1 MIDRSYYSLPV
12 SQLLDHGS
20 LQGEVEDV
28 DSWFDY
34 VGHYGF
40 GEVEA
45 ITLVDLMYENF
56 ENKLEQPNE
65 RLASIHA
72 CRALAQIGDMFAEDD
87 FLYVVKHS
95 KNDELVR
102 NATAAL
108 PLLARAHLANL
119 EGYFYDD
126 KMKDTNRIGIAE
138 QAYELTERYAQVRER
153 CITFL
158 MAALSKY
165 ERYSRDLNGFLIY
178 FLVKLEATAASTLI
192 QTALASGKASDEM
205 TGSWPAVQVALKL
218 ADETDFAPEDLL
230 CAGDRQRQKEQNL
243 AILLPQKQS

>member
-12 SQLLDHGS
+12 SQLLDHGP
-20 LQGEVEDV
+20 LEGEVEDA

-56 ENKLEQPNE
+56 ENELKLPNE
-65 RLASIHA
+65 RHASIHA

-87 FLYVVKHS
+87 LLYVMKHS
-95 KNDELVR
+95 KNDALVC

-108 PLLARAHLANL
+108 PLLARAHLENL

-126 KMKDTNRIGIAE
+126 QAKDIDRIRIAE
-138 QAYELTERYAQVRER
+138 RAYELTKRYAQLRER
-153 CITFL
+153 CIAFL

-165 ERYSRDLNGFLIY
+165 ERYARNLNGFLIY

-205 TGSWPAVQVALKL
+205 AGSWPAVQVALKL
-218 ADETDFAPEDLL
+218 ADETDFAPEALL
-230 CAGDRQRQKEQNL
+230 CAADRQRQQARNL
-243 AILLPQKQS
+243 AIFLPQKPS

>member
-12 SQLLDHGS
+12 SQLLDHGP
-20 LQGEVEDV
+20 LEGEVEDV

-56 ENKLEQPNE
+56 EDELERPNE
-65 RLASIHA
+65 RNASIHA

-87 FLYVVKHS
+87 FLHVVKHS
-95 KNDELVR
+95 KNDALVR

-119 EGYFYDD
+119 EGYFYND
-126 KMKDTNRIGIAE
+126 KMKDADRIGIAE
-138 QAYELTERYAQVRER
+138 RAYELAKRYAQVRER

-158 MAALSKY
+158 TAALSKY
-165 ERYSRDLNGFLIY
+165 ERYSRNLNGFLIY

-192 QTALASGKASDEM
+192 QTALASGRASDEM
-205 TGSWPAVQVALKL
+205 TGGWPAVQVALKL
-218 ADETDFAPEDLL
+218 ADEADFTPEELL
-230 CAGDRQRQKEQNL
+230 CASERQRQKERNL
-243 AILLPQKQS
+243 VILLPQKPS

>member
-20 LQGEVEDV
+20 LEGEVNDV

-56 ENKLEQPNE
+56 ENELEKPNE
-65 RLASIHA
+65 RNASIHA
-72 CRALAQIGDMFAEDD
+72 CRAVAQIGDMFAEDD
-87 FLYVVKHS
+87 LLYVIKHS
-95 KNDELVR
+95 KNDALVR

-126 KMKDTNRIGIAE
+126 KMKDADRIGIAE
-138 QAYELTERYAQVRER
+138 RAYELAERYAQVRER

-158 MAALSKY
+158 MTALSKY
-165 ERYSRDLNGFLIY
+165 ERYSRDLNGFLIC

-205 TGSWPAVQVALKL
+205 TGGWPAVQVALKL
-218 ADETDFAPEDLL
+218 TDKTDFAPEDLL

>member
-12 SQLLDHGS
+12 SQLLDHGP
-20 LQGEVEDV
+20 LEGEVEDV

-56 ENKLEQPNE
+56 EDELERPNE
-65 RLASIHA
+65 RNASIHA

-87 FLYVVKHS
+87 FLHVVKHS

-119 EGYFYDD
+119 EGYFYND
-126 KMKDTNRIGIAE
+126 KMKDADRIGIAE
-138 QAYELTERYAQVRER
+138 RAYELAKRYAQVRER

-158 MAALSKY
+158 TAALSKY
-165 ERYSRDLNGFLIY
+165 ERYSRNLNGFLIY

-192 QTALASGKASDEM
+192 QTALASGRASDEM
-205 TGSWPAVQVALKL
+205 TGGWPAVQVALKL
-218 ADETDFAPEDLL
+218 ADEADFTPEELL
-230 CAGDRQRQKEQNL
+230 CASERQRQKERNL
-243 AILLPQKQS
+243 VILLPQKPS